1 VLVPR
6 DFRVEQQAE
15 VSGRRVAL
23 YPLVSTADG
32 LARWLDEAEIQP
44 KVGAKVRL
52 RLRDGI
58 AVGTVIAV
66 DPPQHI
72 SWTWD
77 WEAEPLR
84 SPSVV
89 AFDLI
94 DHAERTHLTVRQVGL
109 RTQAQRDVHDALWR
123 YWFGRLR
130 EQAEML
136 AASLAE
142 RKVTQPE

>member
-1 VLVPR
+1 MPT

-15 VSGRRVAL
+15 VSGRRTEL
-23 YPLVSTADG
+23 YPLVSTAEG
-32 LARWLDEAEIQP
+32 LARWLDEAEHQP
-44 KVGAKVRL
+44 KIGAKVRL
-52 RLRDGI
+52 RRRDGV
-58 AVGTVIAV
+58 AVGTVVAV

-77 WEAEPLR
+77 WEGEPLA

-109 RTQAQRDVHDALWR
+109 RSRAQRDVHDALWR
-123 YWFGRLR
+123 HWFGRLR
-130 EQAEML
+130 DQAELL
-136 AASLAE
+136 ATAQGE
-142 RKVTQPE
+142 RKVTQPEP

>member
-1 VLVPR
+1 MPT

-15 VSGRRVAL
+15 VPGRRTEL
-23 YPLVSTADG
+23 YPLVSTPEG
-32 LARWLDEAEIQP
+32 LARWLDEAEMQP

-52 RLRDGI
+52 RLREGV
-58 AVGTVIAV
+58 AVGTVLAV

-94 DHAERTHLTVRQVGL
+94 DHAERTHLTLRQVGL
-109 RTQAQRDVHDALWR
+109 RSRAQRDVHEALWR

-130 EQAEML
+130 EQAERL
-136 AASLAE
+136 AHADGEEHL
-142 RKVTQPE
+142 TQPGP

>member
-1 VLVPR
+1 MPR
-6 DFRVEQQAE
+6 DLRVEHQAE
-15 VSGRRVAL
+15 VSGRRVDL
-23 YPLVSTADG
+23 FPLVSTSDG
-32 LARWLDEAEIQP
+32 LAHWLDEAEIQP

-52 RLRDGI
+52 RLRDGV
-58 AVGTVIAV
+58 AVGTVVAV

-72 SWTWD
+72 SFTWD
-77 WEAEPLR
+77 WEAEPLN

-109 RTQAQRDVHDALWR
+109 PSPAQRDMHDALWR

-130 EQAEML
+130 DQAEL
-136 AASLAE
+136 VATARGE
-142 RKVTQPE
+142 QRVTQPEP

>member
-1 VLVPR
+1 VPT

-15 VSGRRVAL
+15 LPGRRSEL
-23 YPLVSTADG
+23 YPLVSTAEG

-44 KVGAKVRL
+44 KVGSKVRL
-52 RLRDGI
+52 RLRDGV
-58 AVGTVIAV
+58 AVGTVVAV

-77 WEAEPLR
+77 WEADSLR

-109 RTQAQRDVHDALWR
+109 RSRAQRDMHDELWR

-130 EQAEML
+130 EE
-136 AASLAE
+136 AE
-142 RKVTQPE
+142 RVAHRRATAAG

>member
-1 VLVPR
+1 MAR
-6 DFRVEQQAE
+6 DYRVEQQAE
-15 VSGRRVAL
+15 VSGRRTEL
-23 YPLVSTADG
+23 YPLVSTAEG
-32 LARWLDEAEIQP
+32 LARWLDEAELQP
-44 KVGAKVRL
+44 TVGASVRL
-52 RLRDGI
+52 RLRDGV
-58 AVGTVIAV
+58 AVGTVLAV

-94 DHAERTHLTVRQVGL
+94 DHAERTHLTLRQVGL
-109 RTQAQRDVHDALWR
+109 RSAAQRDVHDALWR

-130 EQAEML
+130 DH
-136 AASLAE
+136 AE
-142 RKVTQPE
+142 RVASGGADENG